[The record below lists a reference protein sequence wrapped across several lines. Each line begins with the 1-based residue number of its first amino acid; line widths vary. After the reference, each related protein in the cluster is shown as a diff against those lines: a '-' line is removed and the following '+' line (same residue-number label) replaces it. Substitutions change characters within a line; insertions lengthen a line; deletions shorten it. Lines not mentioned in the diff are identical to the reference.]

1 MRFAFIQVEKAIFP
15 VRALCRNLE
24 VSPSGF
30 YAWRERKPSARRQ
43 RNERLRVSIR
53 ALHAA
58 SRRTY
63 GSPRIHRDLREAN
76 ERVGCK
82 RVARLMREEG
92 LQSRRKRRFRVT
104 TNSNHSEPVAPN
116 ILARDFQAKNPNER
130 WVADITYV
138 WTREG
143 WLYVAAILD
152 LFSRRV
158 VGWSA
163 DGRIDG
169 GLVSSALAMALDTRG
184 PKPGLVHHS
193 DRGSQYAS
201 KEYRRQL
208 RTRRIR
214 SSMSGK
220 GDCWDNAVAESF
232 FATLK
237 TELVND
243 QDYLTRQQATG
254 SIAEYIEVFYNCRR
268 RHSALGYLSPLAF
281 ETAAARGAVGA

>member
-1 MRFAFIQVEKAIFP
+1 VRFAFIQAEKASYP
-15 VRALCRNLE
+15 VRMLCRTLE
-24 VSPSGF
+24 VSPAGF
-30 YAWRERKPSARRQ
+30 YGWCDREPSERQ
-43 RNERLRVSIR
+43 RRDEALRVSIR
-53 ALHAA
+53 AVHAA

-63 GSPRIHRDLREAN
+63 GSPRVHLELREAN
-76 ERVGCK
+76 DRVGRK

-92 LQSRRKRRFRVT
+92 LQSRRKRRFKVT
-104 TNSNHSEPVAPN
+104 TDSRHDHPVARN
-116 ILARDFQAKNPNER
+116 ILARNFQADAPNER
-130 WVADITYV
+130 WVGDVTYV

-169 GLVSSALAMALDTRG
+169 GLVSSALTMALLTRE
-184 PKPGLVHHS
+184 PKPGLLHHS

-201 KEYRRQL
+201 GEYRRQL
-208 RTRRIR
+208 RERGITC
-214 SSMSGK
+214 SMSRK

-237 TELVND
+237 SELVSD
-243 QDYLTRQQATG
+243 RDYLTRDQAKA

-268 RHSALGYLSPLAF
+268 RHSAIGYVSPVAY
-281 ETAAARGAVGA
+281 ETAAAKGVVAA

>member
-1 MRFAFIQVEKAIFP
+1 MRFAFIQAEKASFP
-15 VRALCRNLE
+15 VRMLCRTLE
-24 VSPSGF
+24 VSPAGF
-30 YAWRERKPSARRQ
+30 YGWCDREPSKREQ
-43 RNERLRVSIR
+43 RDEALRVSIR
-53 ALHAA
+53 AVHAA

-63 GSPRIHRDLREAN
+63 GSPRVHLELREAN
-76 ERVGCK
+76 DRVGRK

-92 LQSRRKRRFRVT
+92 LQSRRKRRFKVT
-104 TNSNHSEPVAPN
+104 TDSRHDHPVARN
-116 ILARDFQAKNPNER
+116 ILARDFQADAPNER
-130 WVADITYV
+130 WVGDVTYI

-169 GLVSSALAMALDTRG
+169 GLVSSALAMALLTRE
-184 PKPGLVHHS
+184 PKPGLLHHS

-201 KEYRRQL
+201 GEYRRQL
-208 RTRRIR
+208 RERGITC
-214 SSMSGK
+214 SMSRK

-237 TELVND
+237 SELVSD
-243 QDYLTRQQATG
+243 RDYLTRDQAKA

-268 RHSALGYLSPLAF
+268 RHSAIGYLSPVAY
-281 ETAAARGAVGA
+281 ETAAAKGVVAA